1 MPCRESVTK
10 RPEVASGDHESSA
23 QVLPT
28 DPGLMF
34 INKVWDRLPQPI
46 KDGIVAMVKAAIG

>member
-1 MPCRESVTK
+1 
-10 RPEVASGDHESSA
+10 VASGDHESSA